1 MMNALLQRYIINT
14 EFPEVSGAEHLETL
28 QMRDRLLELEST
40 LSPEEKEHLAQAVSE
55 AIRRNRRFIQHAPQ
69 VLQELSQFVDL
80 ATQRRIQDISA
91 ERWWWYLDVLAQAT
105 PFARFAS

>member
-1 MMNALLQRYIINT
+1 MMMMNALLQRYIINT

-40 LSPEEKEHLAQAVSE
+40 LSSEEREHLAQAD
-55 AIRRNRRFIQHAPQ
+55 RRFIQHAPQ

-80 ATQRRIQDISA
+80 ATQRRTQDISA